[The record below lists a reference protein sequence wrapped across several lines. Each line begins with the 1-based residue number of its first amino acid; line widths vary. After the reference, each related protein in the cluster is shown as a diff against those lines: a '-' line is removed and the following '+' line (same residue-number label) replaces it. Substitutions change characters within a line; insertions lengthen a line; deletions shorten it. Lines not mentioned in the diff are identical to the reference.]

1 MERSGMY
8 LVSAGLALGIWLGSP
23 ARAHGQELTIPAGVE
38 KICTIS
44 FDKDTKRSA
53 RVEDSALPCL
63 NEAAKRLKEN
73 PSVKLVLVASSD
85 PVADHAA
92 LRNGDMRDVEDTTG
106 YDVRYEDIAMYRS
119 INTKGYLTRWYRIDP
134 ERVLPTTD
142 EYHHNQE
149 VSFYLVPGAA
159 DFKHNYLGTTKT
171 NEKPCT
177 VKPCYDPE
185 EESLRAQPRTR
196 IPTAK

>member
-1 MERSGMY
+1 MY
-8 LVSAGLALGIWLGSP
+8 LASAGVAIGIWLSP
-23 ARAHGQELTIPAGVE
+23 ARAHGQDLATPAGVE

-44 FDKDTKRSA
+44 FDKDTKRPA

-149 VSFYLVPGAA
+149 VSFYLVPAAA

-177 VKPCYDPE
+177 VKPCYDAR
-185 EESLRAQPRTR
+185 EESLKAQPRTR